1 MLDSFIPSPHAQVLP
16 QHPPPRSYR
25 LEDEGLERDPRL
37 EMNENTE
44 HRWQHFGGDR
54 FGPLSPGP
62 VHKLLR
68 HAPGGLGSAASGIS
82 GPRVSVLLEK
92 APV

>member
-1 MLDSFIPSPHAQVLP
+1 MHSSFLSPS
-16 QHPPPRSYR
+16 RSYR
-25 LEDEGLERDPRL
+25 LEDEGVERDPRL
-37 EMNENTE
+37 EMHDSTE

-62 VHKLLR
+62 VHKFSG
-68 HAPGGLGSAASGIS
+68 HALGGLGSAASGIS

-92 APV
+92 SPM